1 MKTNN
6 KEKLMDLAVE
16 ILNNT
21 KIQELE
27 TVEVSETEY
36 DDGSVGVAINL
47 TYPADKTEKAP
58 LSTVA
63 KIDGRT
69 ISKEIQDSMKR
80 LYPTWDDFRNT

>member
-1 MKTNN
+1 
-6 KEKLMDLAVE
+6 MDLAVE